1 MRTDRT
7 YISRSRPG
15 KQLVVSKRGPT
26 WPCPGSHPRGCP
38 SAHLRTFDV
47 MRPQRRRPRRGCHS
61 LSSSRT
67 ATFTGDF
74 GTRLSY
80 HPHPAPAALLGDVNE
95 HAPGPPSTLASQPLT
110 SALPALISLLLEHT
124 RSWPRPRRCGLWT
137 PAPPHGRL
145 LLQFLQGSQALA
157 VRPNSASSTLERAP
171 RPRSSQF
178 LSVLPP

>member
-61 LSSSRT
+61 LSSRRT

-80 HPHPAPAALLGDVNE
+80 HPHPAPAALFGDVNE
-95 HAPGPPSTLASQPLT
+95 HAPSPPSTLASQPLT
-110 SALPALISLLLEHT
+110 SALPLLSPSSWST
-124 RSWPRPRRCGLWT
+124 RAHGLAPGGVVCGR
-137 PAPPHGRL
+137 RL
-145 LLQFLQGSQALA
+145 LLPFLQGSQALA